1 MSAIKTETAERLPS
15 SVELRERLCDLTAS
29 EAERRADA
37 ERLAGQ
43 LEGEIREAEHR
54 ERAEA
59 ARAELLD
66 RARQDDAEAARLDAL
81 ADERRTVLADVDAEI
96 AKLTEQR
103 MAMERAMQVD
113 ADLAERVLTS
123 DPEEAGRLAGLN
135 VGRSQALA
143 GFAALITG
151 AERTRQEIEARYS
164 PPDGVGQPDGTLLF
178 SPLTTGTMT
187 ERAAAEREEAAR
199 LRAKAASDPLAERPP
214 ERPEAAALTPT
225 GMVMAGVALAAR
237 PDLFPP
243 EPGPRNPFGYAPGT
257 IAEAAASRP
266 RRGRR

>member
-1 MSAIKTETAERLPS
+1 MSVIKTETAER
-15 SVELRERLCDLTAS
+15 LRERLCDLTAS

-37 ERLAGQ
+37 ERLAGE
-43 LEGEIREAEHR
+43 LEGQIREAEHR

-59 ARAELLD
+59 ARAELL
-66 RARQDDAEAARLDAL
+66 RQAAERDAEARRLDAL

-123 DPEEAGRLAGLN
+123 DPEEAGRLAGAN

-143 GFAALITG
+143 GLAARIAAT
-151 AERTRQEIEARYS
+151 EPKRQEIEERYS
-164 PPDGVGQPDGTLLF
+164 LPNGVGQADGTLLF
-178 SPLTTGTMT
+178 SPLTTGTLT

-225 GMVMAGVALAAR
+225 GMVMAGVALALR
-237 PDLFPP
+237 LPDLFPP